1 MESKEHTLQQQQQQQ
16 NDDIVKQFREYL
28 QHVKDNYKLGEH
40 PDFTFYGYALIL
52 HVDSGIIP
60 KLSADGDYLS
70 LFCVL
75 LRQDMAV
82 HGADFV
88 NHTRKSVA
96 REISDKL
103 LYFQDGIKCLLSTVD
118 KTHLNVNVITPAME
132 LDKYKTL
139 VTRLVA
145 FLQHVAVQSDVVLDT
160 VVITC
165 AALKQKFF
173 HLGWLE
179 RDMKKPLPRPFTLYD
194 FSRPLTVYEE
204 DHDIL

>member
-1 MESKEHTLQQQQQQQ
+1 METKDSLRTSQQQQ
-16 NDDIVKQFREYL
+16 NDEIVKQFREYL
-28 QHVKDNYKLGEH
+28 QHIQDNYKLDER
-40 PDFTFYGYALIL
+40 PDFTFYGYSLIL

-60 KLSADGDYLS
+60 KISADGDYLS
-70 LFCVL
+70 HFRDL

-82 HGADFV
+82 YGSKYV
-88 NHTRKSVA
+88 LVA
-96 REISDKL
+96 RATSDKL
-103 LYFQDGIKCLLSTVD
+103 LYYQDGIKCMLSTLD
-118 KTHLNVNVITPAME
+118 KTHLNVNVLAPAME

-145 FLQHVAVQSDVVLDT
+145 FLQHVASKAEVVLDT

-165 AALKQKFF
+165 AALKQKFY

-179 RDMKKPLPRPFTLYD
+179 NELKKPLPHPLTLHD

>member
-1 MESKEHTLQQQQQQQ
+1 METKDSLQQQQQ

-28 QHVKDNYKLGEH
+28 QHVQDNYKIDER

-60 KLSADGDYLS
+60 KISADGDYLS
-70 LFCVL
+70 HFRDL
-75 LRQDMAV
+75 LRQDMAGYGTKYV
-82 HGADFV
+82 QFI
-88 NHTRKSVA
+88 KQLVA
-96 REISDKL
+96 RETSDKL
-103 LYFQDGIKCLLSTVD
+103 LYFQDGIKCLLSTLD

-145 FLQHVAVQSDVVLDT
+145 FLQHVAVQSGVKLDT

-179 RDMKKPLPRPFTLYD
+179 NELKKPLPRPFTLHD
-194 FSRPLTVYEE
+194 FSRPLTIYEE
-204 DHDIL
+204 DYSTL